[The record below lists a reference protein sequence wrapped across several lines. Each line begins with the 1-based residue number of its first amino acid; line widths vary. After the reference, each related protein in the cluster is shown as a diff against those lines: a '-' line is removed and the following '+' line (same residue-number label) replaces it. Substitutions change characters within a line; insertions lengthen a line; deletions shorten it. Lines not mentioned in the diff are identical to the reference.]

1 MAVCNVCFRKCN
13 IPEGGLG
20 FCGARTCD
28 GGVVKAANYG
38 RVTSL
43 ALDPIE
49 KKPLARF
56 CPGSYIVS
64 VGSYG
69 CNLRCPFCQNYG
81 ISWSKEAFRFA
92 QTAEYISPQ
101 QLADIALQTRRRGN
115 IGVAFTYNEPL
126 IGWEYIRDTA
136 KLVHEAGMKN
146 VLVTNGTASLEV
158 LGQLAPY
165 IDAMNIDLK
174 GFTDRWYNDT
184 LGGSRQMTMAFI
196 EEAVKHCH
204 VELTTLIVP
213 GENDSD
219 EEMREMTAWITSL
232 NHEGDIAAADVG
244 DAANAVAAAKASAA
258 GTRSGAADV
267 TAASASAASAVAPSA
282 SSDAS
287 AASGIASGADIP
299 LHISR
304 FFPRF
309 NMTDRGATDVAL
321 IYHLADVARERL
333 RYVYTGNC

>member
-1 MAVCNVCFRKCN
+1 MPTCNVCFRHCN

-20 FCGARTCD
+20 FCGARTCEN
-28 GGVVKAANYG
+28 GEIRSTNYG

-56 CPGSYIVS
+56 HPGSYIVS
-64 VGSYG
+64 AGSYG
-69 CNLRCPFCQNYG
+69 CNLRCPFCQNYQ
-81 ISWSKEAFRFA
+81 ISWSEEAYRLA
-92 QTAEYISPQ
+92 KTAEYISPEE
-101 QLADIALQTRRRGN
+101 LAGIAAQTRNRGN

-136 KLVHEAGMKN
+136 KLVHEEGLFN
-146 VLVTNGTASLEV
+146 VIVSNGTASLEV
-158 LGQLAPY
+158 LEELAPY

-174 GFTDRWYNDT
+174 GFTDHYYNNV
-184 LGGSRQMTMAFI
+184 LGGNRAMTMAFI

-213 GENDSD
+213 GENDSED
-219 EEMREMTAWITSL
+219 EICEMCSW
-232 NHEGDIAAADVG
+232 
-244 DAANAVAAAKASAA
+244 
-258 GTRSGAADV
+258 
-267 TAASASAASAVAPSA
+267 
-282 SSDAS
+282 
-287 AASGIASGADIP
+287 IASLTTNSGTGKDIP

-309 NMTDRGATDVAL
+309 NMQDRRATDVGL
-321 IYHLADVARERL
+321 IYKLADIAREQL
-333 RYVYTGNC
+333 TYVYTGNC